1 MSDRR
6 VEGVG
11 SDRRIELDA
20 PTGRVGGRTV
30 DLRDR
35 TWSPT
40 IPEVREQLPRDG
52 SWRERAEIDGD
63 VRFSTV
69 TDDPPPLRQLLAVA
83 GRSRGIQTPYD
94 GEIRRLA
101 GGDDSDGTG
110 DRSVDGPDADDL
122 RAARRAVAET
132 GTEVERLR
140 ERVAMLRGRLQA
152 RRETEAG
159 VESVQSDLDTAMR
172 DLTEAE
178 TEQLAA
184 EQRLT
189 QLRESIRNRRDDH
202 RASMRRTDALRN
214 RCRDAREH
222 LADAVWESF
231 TDAVAAF
238 EVDEGG
244 EQIQNCGD
252 DPALDGVTAHLAA
265 VAVAETTE
273 PVILAV
279 DRFDTAERAATRLGV
294 PVVLLAA

>member
-1 MSDRR
+1 RR
-6 VEGVG
+6 VELPTPDGRV
-11 SDRRIELDA
+11 
-20 PTGRVGGRTV
+20 TGRAV

-35 TWSPT
+35 PWSPSVS
-40 IPEVREQLPRDG
+40 ELRDRLPRDG
-52 SWRERAEIDGD
+52 SWRERAEIDGE

-94 GEIRRLA
+94 DGIRRLA
-101 GGDDSDGTG
+101 GGDGERADGRPTG
-110 DRSVDGPDADDL
+110 GPDAEDL

-159 VESVQSDLDTAMR
+159 VETVQSDLDTAMR

-189 QLRESIRNRRDDH
+189 QVREAVREVRDD
-202 RASMRRTDALRN
+202 RRESMRRADTLEN
-214 RCRDAREH
+214 RLRDAREY
-222 LADAVWESF
+222 LADAVSEPF
-231 TDAVAAF
+231 TTAVETFGSQTTDGAA
-238 EVDEGG
+238 VDGT
-244 EQIQNCGD
+244 
-252 DPALDGVTAHLAA
+252 TAHLAA

-273 PVILAV
+273 PVILA
-279 DRFDTAERAATRLGV
+279 
-294 PVVLLAA
+294 